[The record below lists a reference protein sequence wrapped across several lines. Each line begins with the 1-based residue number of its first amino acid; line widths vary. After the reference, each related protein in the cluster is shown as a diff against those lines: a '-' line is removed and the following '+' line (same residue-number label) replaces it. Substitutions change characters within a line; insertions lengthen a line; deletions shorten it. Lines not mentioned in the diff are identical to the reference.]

1 MEEEMSAKRTR
12 RSTRL
17 NDWQEAGIALGGILV
32 DSAKLIS
39 QALPK
44 ISEPQHRLEIE
55 QYCSGTEKEP
65 FPSEAALQSLKAA
78 ILRVMMEAPE

>member
-1 MEEEMSAKRTR
+1 MSAKRTR

-44 ISEPQHRLEIE
+44 ISDPQHRLEIE

-78 ILRVMMEAPE
+78 ILRGMMEVPR

>member
-1 MEEEMSAKRTR
+1 MSANRTR

-17 NDWQEAGIALGGILV
+17 NDWQEAGITLGGILV
-32 DSAKLIS
+32 DSAKLIH

-44 ISEPQHRLEIE
+44 IADSPHRSEIE
-55 QYCSGTEKEP
+55 QYCGGTENEP

-78 ILRVMMEAPE
+78 ILTVMMEKPN

>member
-1 MEEEMSAKRTR
+1 MSAKRTR

-17 NDWQEAGIALGGILV
+17 NDWQEAGITLGGILV

-39 QALPK
+39 QSLPK
-44 ISEPQHRLEIE
+44 IADPQHRQEIE

-65 FPSEAALQSLKAA
+65 FPCEAALQSLKAA
-78 ILRVMMEAPE
+78 ILLVMMEVLE

>member
-1 MEEEMSAKRTR
+1 MSAKRTR

-44 ISEPQHRLEIE
+44 VSDPKHLQEIE
-55 QYCSGTEKEP
+55 QYCSGTGKEP
-65 FPSEAALQSLKAA
+65 FPSETALQSLKVA
-78 ILRVMMEAPE
+78 ILRVMMEVPR